1 MATESD
7 RLLVEQAFGHSYRD
21 RKLLDKALTAAGA
34 DGDGDD
40 GNKHLASIGQAALR
54 LTIADSGF
62 YMSQMPR
69 GRPGRLSRNDLSLS
83 GF

>member
-1 MATESD
+1 MAKESD
-7 RLLVEQAFGHSYRD
+7 RLLVEQAFGHPFRN
-21 RKLLDKALTAAGA
+21 RELLDKALTAAGA

-54 LTIADSGF
+54 LTIADNG

-69 GRPGRLSRNDLSLS
+69 GRPGRLSRTDLSLS
-83 GF
+83 SF